1 MASRYSGWSTGCWII
16 SYFLLWIIL
25 WLRFV
30 FISPWISGGDLKIHV
45 SLLKTSSLI
54 PRPMMIAL
62 LAKLPEAYAP
72 FDPIVDILPIIPIL
86 FFLLAFVWQASVSF
100 R

>member
-1 MASRYSGWSTGCWII
+1 
-16 SYFLLWIIL
+16 
-25 WLRFV
+25 
-30 FISPWISGGDLKIHV
+30 
-45 SLLKTSSLI
+45 
-54 PRPMMIAL
+54 MMIAL